1 MRNGGNNEVK
11 EKELRRKNR
20 SSEDGEEGGKVG
32 REGGRGERASGE
44 GRWGWGSRAKHVWR
58 KGFEPCR

>member
-20 SSEDGEEGGKVG
+20 SSEDGEEVGKVG
-32 REGGRGERASGE
+32 RKGGRGERASGV
-44 GRWGWGSRAKHVWR
+44 GRWGWGGRAIHVWR
-58 KGFEPCR
+58 KGVEPGR